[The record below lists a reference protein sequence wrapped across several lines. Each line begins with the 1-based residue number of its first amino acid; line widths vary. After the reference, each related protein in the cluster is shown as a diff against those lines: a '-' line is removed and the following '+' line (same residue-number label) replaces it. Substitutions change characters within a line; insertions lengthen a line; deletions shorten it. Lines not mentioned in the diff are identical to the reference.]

1 MSAFGLISDARARQR
16 RRQIGIVAAMI
27 SGVGGGLALTRSG
40 IPNIGS
46 PAITSAQS
54 VAPAA
59 ILASAPSM
67 GVACYR
73 HSCDWIGLAVWLRRP
88 ALAVTATVAGQPV
101 RLQPSSAYPQP
112 GAKATFVGF
121 LRHYQRVTSI
131 HLETAPG
138 GPTSWNGEAPVPS
151 VQLRIRSSSG
161 VTLDTRLHV
170 PVQPGWG

>member
-1 MSAFGLISDARARQR
+1 MSVSAFGLISDARARQR

-101 RLQPSSAYPQP
+101 RLQPSSAYPQ
-112 GAKATFVGF
+112 
-121 LRHYQRVTSI
+121 RVTSI